1 MSLAELNLRPSE
13 IRALYLLHL
22 QQTYSAEFQ
31 ALNALPHL
39 AINVASSGLRQRLLM
54 SATDTPEH
62 VKMLETVFTE
72 LTEVP
77 GDSVCEPM
85 RALIGFGVEL
95 LEQHPYGP
103 ARDLLLVGVA
113 QEMKHLGIA
122 KYAMAETFASVLGL
136 DHQRM
141 RLSKAKTDEEMTDR
155 ELGFS
160 VLSMRLTE
168 DRL

>member
-13 IRALYLLHL
+13 IRALYLIHLH
-22 QQTYSAEFQ
+22 QTYSAECQ
-31 ALNALPHL
+31 ALDALPHL
-39 AINVASSGLRQRLLM
+39 ALNVSSLGLRQRLLL

-72 LTEVP
+72 LAEVP

-85 RALIGFGVEL
+85 KALIQFGADL
-95 LEQHPYGP
+95 LEQYPYGP

-122 KYAMAETFASVLGL
+122 KYAMSETFASVLGC
-136 DHQRM
+136 DHQQM
-141 RLSKAKTDEEMTDR
+141 RFSKAKSDEEMTDR

-160 VLSMRLTE
+160 ILSLRLTE